1 MLVVLVVAGMVWYF
15 LNRRKKLQELEQR
28 EREVREKMLASS
40 LNITINELP
49 ESKVFEFKKKS
60 LKSELVINERKES
73 E

>member
-28 EREVREKMLASS
+28 EREVREKMLARS
-40 LNITINELP
+40 LNITSNELP

>member
-1 MLVVLVVAGMVWYF
+1 MLVVLVVAGMVCYF

>member
-1 MLVVLVVAGMVWYF
+1 VLVVLVVAGMIWYF

>member
-1 MLVVLVVAGMVWYF
+1 MLVVLVVAGMIWYF

-40 LNITINELP
+40 LSITINELP

>member
-1 MLVVLVVAGMVWYF
+1 MLVVLVVAGMIWYF

>member
-49 ESKVFEFKKKS
+49 ESKAFEFKKKS

>member
-1 MLVVLVVAGMVWYF
+1 MIWYF